1 MNFADWYPLLRRI
14 HLALVATSV
23 ALFALRTL
31 AAAGGAGWPL
41 TAAPRMASV
50 LIDTA
55 LASAGAMLWVGLGLN
70 PLRESWLGVKL
81 LLLLVYIGLGALA
94 LRRARR
100 LGMRLALLGAALSCA
115 GFMAS
120 VAITHH
126 PLGFLRP

>member
-31 AAAGGAGWPL
+31 AVAAGARWPL
-41 TAAPRMASV
+41 TAGPRVASV

-55 LASAGAMLWVGLGLN
+55 LLSAGALLWAALGLN
-70 PLRESWLGVKL
+70 PLRQTWLGVKL

-100 LGMRLALLGAALSCA
+100 PGLRLALLAAALSCA

-120 VAITHH
+120 VAIAHH
-126 PLGFLRP
+126 PLGLLRP

>member
-1 MNFADWYPLLRRI
+1 MSLSDWYPLLHRI
-14 HLALVATSV
+14 HLILVATSV

-31 AAAGGAGWPL
+31 AAASGSRWPL
-41 TAAPRMASV
+41 RMGPRVASV

-55 LASAGAMLWVGLGLN
+55 LLSAGALLWATLGLS
-70 PLRESWLGVKL
+70 PLRDTWLGVKL
-81 LLLLVYIGLGALA
+81 LLLLAYIGLGALA

-100 LGMRLALLGAALSCA
+100 PSMRLVLLGAALTCA

-120 VAITHH
+120 VAIAHH